1 MNRILV
7 TGSNGL
13 LGRYLVNLLKD
24 KNLVYCLVNPENK
37 SYLEG
42 VNLIPIDLSK
52 YWSSRFLPDKIDYIF
67 HHAQSNKF
75 RDFPN
80 SSNDIFNVNIQ
91 STAILLD
98 YAKEVGVKKFI
109 YTSTG
114 GIYQQNSEIL
124 DENAKPMPFDKLGHY
139 FGSKV
144 CSEILVKSFSSIF
157 QTFIIRPF
165 FIYGPGQKRNM
176 LMPRLFD
183 FVLNGVPIE
192 IQGED
197 GIKINPIHVNDASKV
212 IANILKVESG
222 LTLNMAGPS
231 IYHIKE
237 ICDLIGEYLH
247 IVPVFKKIPGEPND
261 LVADISVMEKIL
273 HKPQCQF
280 QNFLC
285 DLAI

>member
-67 HHAQSNKF
+67 HLAQSNKF

-144 CSEILVKSFSSIF
+144 CSEILVKVFLQFS
-157 QTFIIRPF
+157 
-165 FIYGPGQKRNM
+165 K
-176 LMPRLFD
+176 LLLLDLFLFMD
-183 FVLNGVPIE
+183 LGR
-192 IQGED
+192 
-197 GIKINPIHVNDASKV
+197 
-212 IANILKVESG
+212 
-222 LTLNMAGPS
+222 
-231 IYHIKE
+231 KE
-237 ICDLIGEYLH
+237 IC
-247 IVPVFKKIPGEPND
+247 
-261 LVADISVMEKIL
+261 
-273 HKPQCQF
+273 
-280 QNFLC
+280 
-285 DLAI
+285 